1 MAAEQGRIR
10 RRLGPA
16 VHAVRACGPT
26 RPSPGWDRRPES
38 TTGEPVDALRADDPR
53 RVGPFRLLGRLGAG
67 GMGQVYLGRGPEG
80 RTVAVKRVRVELLDD
95 EDTFRPRFAREV
107 EAARR
112 VRGPFTAPVVAAD
125 AYAEVPWLATAYIP
139 GMALGEAVGAFGPLP
154 PHTLGAVASGLADA
168 LVAMHAVG
176 LVHRDLKPANVLLAV
191 DGPIVI
197 DFGIALLDGATALT
211 RPGHTLGT
219 LGFMS
224 PEQFERADVGPASD
238 VFSYGAVL
246 AYAATGRLPFG
257 SGPWPVLLANLTGRD
272 PDLAGAP
279 EAFLPLLR
287 ACLDKEP
294 DRRPTPT
301 LARALVPSGT
311 GEDLPGGWLPAPLAH
326 ELLRIAG
333 RALDAEGVPDPPGEA
348 GPADQGGDGPPIA
361 CAVVED
367 TADSVGFGPTRVG
380 AEPAGDA
387 LPGDPPVDLPAGASS
402 PMPPAAP
409 AVRGPTPGRG
419 GSHRLPST
427 RSRFTVVI
435 TVAVAAALTAGLLV
449 WRGFGDGAS
458 NTAHSRGAFRV
469 GLLLPDDRA
478 ERTVRPAFEARI
490 RRLCP
495 GCSVRFAQAGRQPDV
510 QHRQIDTMISAGVR
524 VLVLGPVDPRD
535 SAAAVTRARERD
547 IPVVSFDKLAAG
559 PVAGHV
565 SFDFR
570 AVGRLQAQALLD
582 AVRAAGG
589 PQRGSIVMLNGRAG
603 DRAGNEIKRGAH
615 GVLDGEVT
623 IAREYDVDD
632 AGGPK
637 AQQVIADAL
646 TALGGPRQLIGVYAA
661 DDTLAAGALR
671 GLTAAGVGPPV
682 PLTGQDPDPAALR
695 RIIAGTQTVSVLKP
709 GGPEAEAA
717 AEMAI
722 TLGRGEELS
731 RVDVTRDNG
740 TTQVPTVALA
750 PVALTRGNVKELL
763 PTLTGLDVREV
774 CTAELAS
781 ECARLGLG

>member
-1 MAAEQGRIR
+1 M
-10 RRLGPA
+10 
-16 VHAVRACGPT
+16 
-26 RPSPGWDRRPES
+26 
-38 TTGEPVDALRADDPR
+38 
-53 RVGPFRLLGRLGAG
+53 GPFRLLGRLGAG
-67 GMGQVYLGRGPEG
+67 GMGQVYLGRGPAG

-95 EDTFRPRFAREV
+95 EEAFRQRFAREV

-139 GMALGEAVGAFGPLP
+139 GMALGEAVDTFGPLP
-154 PHTLGAVASGLADA
+154 AHTLGAVARGLADA

-211 RPGHTLGT
+211 RTGHTLGT

-272 PDLAGAP
+272 PDLADAP

-287 ACLDKEP
+287 ACLDKDP
-294 DRRPTPT
+294 SRRPTPT
-301 LARALVPSGT
+301 RARALVPTGT
-311 GEDLPGGWLPAPLAH
+311 DEDLPGGWLPVPLAH
-326 ELLRIAG
+326 ALLRIAG
-333 RALDAEGVPDPPGEA
+333 RALDAEGMPDPPAEDFGDAPGRAAGVVPDDPANEATDDPRFAPIA
-348 GPADQGGDGPPIA
+348 GPA
-361 CAVVED
+361 VED
-367 TADSVGFGPTRVG
+367 TADSLGFGPTRVG
-380 AEPAGDA
+380 AEPARDA
-387 LPGDPPVDLPAGASS
+387 MPGDPDDLPDGASS
-402 PMPPAAP
+402 PAAAP
-409 AVRGPTPGRG
+409 AARVVRATGAGRG

-427 RSRFTVVI
+427 RSRYTVV
-435 TVAVAAALTAGLLV
+435 VAVAVVVALTAGLLV
-449 WRGFGDGAS
+449 WRGFGDGTS
-458 NTAHSRGAFRV
+458 NAAHSSTAFPV
-469 GLLLPDDRA
+469 GLLLPDERA

-490 RRLCP
+490 RHLCP
-495 GCSVRFAQAGRQPDV
+495 DCTVRFAQADRQPDV
-510 QHRQIDTMISAGVR
+510 QRVQVDAMISAGVR
-524 VLVLGPVDPRD
+524 ALVLGPVDPKD
-535 SAAAVTRARERD
+535 AAPAVTRAREHD

-589 PQRGSIVMLNGRAG
+589 PHRGSIVMLNGRAG
-603 DRAGNEIKRGAH
+603 DRAGNEVKRGAH
-615 GVLDGEVT
+615 AVLDGEVT
-623 IAREYDVDD
+623 IGREYDVED

-637 AQQVIADAL
+637 AQQVIGDAL

-661 DDTLAAGALR
+661 DDTMAAGVLR
-671 GLTAAGVGPPV
+671 GLSAAGVGQPV
-682 PLTGQDPDPAALR
+682 PLTGQDPDSAALR

-722 TLGRGEELS
+722 TLGRGEPLA
-731 RVDVTRDNG
+731 RVNAARDNG
-740 TTQVPTVALA
+740 TTSVPTVALA
-750 PVALTRGNVKELL
+750 PVALTRANVKELL
-763 PTLTGLDVREV
+763 PTLPGLDMREV

-781 ECARLGLG
+781 ACALLGLG

>member
-1 MAAEQGRIR
+1 M
-10 RRLGPA
+10 
-16 VHAVRACGPT
+16 
-26 RPSPGWDRRPES
+26 
-38 TTGEPVDALRADDPR
+38 
-53 RVGPFRLLGRLGAG
+53 GPFRLLGRLGAG
-67 GMGQVYLGRGPEG
+67 GMGQVYLGRGPAG

-95 EDTFRPRFAREV
+95 EDAFRQRFAREV

-139 GMALGEAVGAFGPLP
+139 GMTLGEAVGAFGPLP
-154 PHTLGAVASGLADA
+154 AHTLGAVASGLADA
-168 LVAMHAVG
+168 LLAMHAVG

-211 RPGHTLGT
+211 RTGRTLGT

-272 PDLAGAP
+272 PDLADAP

-287 ACLDKEP
+287 ACLDKDP
-294 DRRPTPT
+294 TRRPTPT
-301 LARALVPSGT
+301 RARELVPTGT
-311 GEDLPGGWLPAPLAH
+311 GEDLPGGWLPMPLAH

-333 RALDAEGVPDPPGEA
+333 RALDAEGMPDPRAEGFGEVSGRA
-348 GPADQGGDGPPIA
+348 PEDEATDDPRFPPIVGWA
-361 CAVVED
+361 VED
-367 TADSVGFGPTRVG
+367 TADSGEFGPARVRV
-380 AEPAGDA
+380 EPARDA
-387 LPGDPPVDLPAGASS
+387 LPGDPPGDLPDGASS
-402 PMPPAAP
+402 RVEPAAAP
-409 AVRGPTPGRG
+409 AARVVHAGGPGRG

-427 RSRFTVVI
+427 RSRFTLVVV
-435 TVAVAAALTAGLLV
+435 TAVVVALTAALLV
-449 WRGFGDGAS
+449 WRGFGDDTSDA
-458 NTAHSRGAFRV
+458 AHTPAAFPV

-478 ERTVRPAFEARI
+478 ERTVRPAFEARL
-490 RRLCP
+490 RHLCP
-495 GCSVRFAQAGRQPDV
+495 GCTVRFARADRQPGV
-510 QHRQIDTMISAGVR
+510 QGAQVDAMISAGVR
-524 VLVLGPVDPRD
+524 VLVLGPVDPKD
-535 SAAAVTRARERD
+535 AAPTVTRARAHG
-547 IPVVSFDKLAAG
+547 IPVISFDKLAAG

-570 AVGRLQAQALLD
+570 AVGRLQAEALLD
-582 AVRAAGG
+582 AVRTAGG
-589 PQRGSIVMLNGRAG
+589 PHRGSIVMLNGRAG
-603 DRAGNEIKRGAH
+603 DRAGNEVKRGAH
-615 GVLDGEVT
+615 EVLDGEVT
-623 IAREYDVDD
+623 IGREYDVED
-632 AGGPK
+632 AGGSK
-637 AQQVIADAL
+637 AQQVIGDAV

-661 DDTLAAGALR
+661 DDTMAEGVLR
-671 GLTAAGVGPPV
+671 GLTAAGVGRPV

-709 GGPEAEAA
+709 VGPEAEAA

-722 TLGRGEELS
+722 ALGRGEPLPG
-731 RVDVTRDNG
+731 VNAARDNG
-740 TTQVPTVALA
+740 TIRVPTAALA
-750 PVALTRGNVKELL
+750 PIALTRANLKELL
-763 PTLTGLDVREV
+763 PTLPGLDVREV

-781 ECARLGLG
+781 ACALLGLG